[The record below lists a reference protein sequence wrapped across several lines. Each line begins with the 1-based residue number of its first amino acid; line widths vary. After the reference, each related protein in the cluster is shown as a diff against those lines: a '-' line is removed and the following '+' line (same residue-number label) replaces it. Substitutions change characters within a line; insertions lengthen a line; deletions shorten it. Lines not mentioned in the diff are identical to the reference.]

1 MFFHYN
7 EFFKKITN
15 NILMLLKNTKNNN
28 NNYYSNNNNNELK
41 DKIIIIKSS
50 FKSLYIQNIENFTI
64 KGKKKDNFKLY
75 CEEFKKDI
83 NENNHK
89 INKTYISK
97 SDTSPNSTETKIQ
110 KTKTLIKKSN
120 NIFQDKSTSL
130 TNNHSPIKKRLSK
143 IILLPNNSF
152 QEESENSEVD
162 IPYSL
167 KQSFKNKKTLIEIEQ
182 NEKNRKF
189 EKQNNEIDN
198 IFSIKNSENLIKESI
213 ISNKKNT
220 LDIIK
225 SNIEKNS
232 LNLNNPKYF
241 YSKYF
246 SSVIHENN
254 PKKEFRKRLKNLAK
268 IIKNNKKEFNREEEI
283 NIIKGKT

>member
-1 MFFHYN
+1 VQNQFN
-7 EFFKKITN
+7 C
-15 NILMLLKNTKNNN
+15 NI
-28 NNYYSNNNNNELK
+28 Y
-41 DKIIIIKSS
+41 
-50 FKSLYIQNIENFTI
+50 I
-64 KGKKKDNFKLY
+64 KGKKLTHLQFLTSQ
-75 CEEFKKDI
+75 F
-83 NENNHK
+83 NHK
-89 INKTYISK
+89 DFNSNQNVIRTNSLPVNMLPKNKL
-97 SDTSPNSTETKIQ
+97 
-110 KTKTLIKKSN
+110 TKTRSLLKN
-120 NIFQDKSTSL
+120 NIDTPN
-130 TNNHSPIKKRLSK
+130 TPVTKKRLSK

-198 IFSIKNSENLIKESI
+198 IISIKNSENLIKESI

-254 PKKEFRKRLKNLAK
+254 PKKEFRKRLKN
-268 IIKNNKKEFNREEEI
+268 
-283 NIIKGKT
+283 